1 VAVVPEMKITMTTQ
15 KQQKSNAKK
24 RERKNI
30 IQLLIEGN
38 LT

>member
-1 VAVVPEMKITMTTQ
+1 VAVVPEMTKTMTTQ